1 MKIFVSYA
9 RVDKPYCIRIIET
22 LHAHEVWYD
31 QRLYA
36 GQDWW
41 KEILRRLDWSEVF
54 IYLLSPDSVASL
66 YCRRELEIARRLK
79 RQIIPVLIN
88 KETVLPDNLRD
99 WQYVDL
105 SENLT
110 VENVTQLLNSILV
123 VERRQGKTAPAP
135 APAAPISASPVTSS
149 SPVELVSSA
158 VRALEKGDYDN
169 AIVLL
174 RQAQASGYQSRF
186 VRLDDLLRKAESK
199 VAEQSQSREAQREYQ
214 HIVALFA
221 FESTR
226 AMACEALAEFTREFG
241 DYDPKGL
248 RRLCQSKPLG
258 SGAAKENR
266 AGANSQVRSSSQ
278 QRALSNKRIINADG
292 DNIPPPAPPKQD
304 LAQNMSQA
312 LGAQKR
318 DEHHEER
325 STRGFSRQVVKLPQA
340 SKYSQIPAS
349 NANIAP
355 RKLASED
362 AETEEI
368 LPMLLWR
375 DIPLGTVAISS
386 VVGGDEDFGEMIV
399 QVDNFVMSTY
409 PVTNAQFDIFAQAE
423 DGYKNARWWGFS
435 DHALRWFRQGKGVA
449 ESRFAGGERPRENVN
464 WYEAMAFA
472 NWLGSLLKMHI
483 TLPSIAQWQRA
494 AKGDDDRYFPWG
506 DDYVEE
512 HCNTRE
518 SGLKMT
524 TPVNRYHKGASPYGV
539 YDMAG
544 NLWEWTM
551 NTAAAT
557 EEGRDNRRAVAG
569 GSYVSP
575 CDRAQTSS
583 RHYLDPRVRY
593 SSIGIRLVG
602 IP

>member
-22 LHAHEVWYD
+22 LHAHDVWYD

-41 KEILRRLDWSEVF
+41 KEILRRLDWCDVF

-88 KETVLPDNLRD
+88 KEAVLPDKMRD

-123 VERRQGKTAPAP
+123 VERRQGTAAQTPAP
-135 APAAPISASPVTSS
+135 TKPIDKSPVASS
-149 SPVELVSSA
+149 SPVELVSNA

-186 VRLDDLLRKAESK
+186 VRLDNLLRIAESK
-199 VAEQSQSREAQREYQ
+199 VAERSQSREAQREYQ

-226 AMACEALAEFTREFG
+226 DMACEALAEFTREFG
-241 DYDPKGL
+241 DYDPQGL
-248 RRLCQSKPLG
+248 NRLCHDKGSNSARGDKNAKPADPG
-258 SGAAKENR
+258 QAPQQFK
-266 AGANSQVRSSSQ
+266 SQ
-278 QRALSNKRIINADG
+278 AIG
-292 DNIPPPAPPKQD
+292 APP
-304 LAQNMSQA
+304 LEERHTGN
-312 LGAQKR
+312 
-318 DEHHEER
+318 HESSPEGR
-325 STRGFSRQVVKLPQA
+325 STRGFSSQVVKPPQA
-340 SKYSQIPAS
+340 PGGRLSPTS
-349 NANIAP
+349 NPSIAP
-355 RKLASED
+355 RKAV
-362 AETEEI
+362 AEAEAPEEI
-368 LPMLLWR
+368 LPMLQWR
-375 DIPLGTVAISS
+375 DIPYGTVAISS
-386 VVGGDEDFGEMIV
+386 MVGADEEFGEMIV
-399 QVDNFVMSTY
+399 QVDNFVMSMY
-409 PVTNAQFDIFAQAE
+409 PVTNAQFDIFARAE
-423 DGYKNARWWGFS
+423 DGYKNARWWSFS
-435 DHALRWFRQGKGVA
+435 EHGMRWFKQGKGSA
-449 ESRFAGGERPRENVN
+449 ESRFAGDDRPRENVN

-472 NWLGSLLKMHI
+472 NWLGSLLKMKVA
-483 TLPSIAQWQRA
+483 LPTIAQWQRA

-506 DDYVEE
+506 DDYDDE
-512 HCNTRE
+512 HCNTLE

-524 TPVNRYHKGASPYGV
+524 TPVNRYHKGVSPYGV

-557 EEGRDNRRAVAG
+557 EDGRDQRRAVAG
-569 GSYVSP
+569 GSFVSP
-575 CDRAQTSS
+575 CDRAQTSF
-583 RHYLDPRVRY
+583 RYYLEPRVRY

-602 IP
+602 LP

>member
-22 LHAHEVWYD
+22 LHAHDVWYD

-41 KEILRRLDWSEVF
+41 KEILRRLDWCEVF

-79 RQIIPVLIN
+79 RHVIPVLLN
-88 KETVLPDNLRD
+88 KDTVLPDKMRD

-105 SENLT
+105 SEKLT

-123 VERRQGKTAPAP
+123 VERRQGTASPAP
-135 APAAPISASPVTSS
+135 APTEHIGDGPVSRS

-186 VRLDDLLRKAESK
+186 VRLDNLLRIAESK
-199 VAEQSQSREAQREYQ
+199 VVERSQSREVEREYQ

-226 AMACEALAEFTREFG
+226 EMACQALAEFIREFG
-241 DYDPKGL
+241 DYDPQGL
-248 RRLCQSKPLG
+248 QRLCDFKESIKARGDNNSKP
-258 SGAAKENR
+258 AATTQDPQQF
-266 AGANSQVRSSSQ
+266 NSQT
-278 QRALSNKRIINADG
+278 INR
-292 DNIPPPAPPKQD
+292 PQ
-304 LAQNMSQA
+304 LEES
-312 LGAQKR
+312 
-318 DEHHEER
+318 HEER
-325 STRGFSRQVVKLPQA
+325 DRRGFSSQVVKLPPA
-340 SKYSQIPAS
+340 PAS
-349 NANIAP
+349 NQAIEL
-355 RKLASED
+355 RKVVPEEAS
-362 AETEEI
+362 AEEI
-368 LPMLLWR
+368 LPMLQWC
-375 DIPLGTVAISS
+375 DIPYGTVAISS
-386 VVGGDEDFGEMIV
+386 IVGADEEFSEMIV
-399 QVDNFVMSTY
+399 QVDNFVMSMY
-409 PVTNAQFDIFAQAE
+409 PVTNAQFDIFARAE
-423 DGYKNARWWGFS
+423 DGYKNARWWNYS
-435 DHALRWFRQGKGVA
+435 EHAMRWFKQSKGIA
-449 ESRFAGGERPRENVN
+449 ESRFAGDERPRENVN
-464 WYEAMAFA
+464 WYEARAFA
-472 NWLGSLLKMHI
+472 NWLGSLLKMKVA
-483 TLPSIAQWQRA
+483 LPSIAQWQRA

-506 DDYVEE
+506 DDYDEE
-512 HCNTRE
+512 HCNTLE

-557 EEGRDNRRAVAG
+557 ENGRDQRRAVAG
-569 GSYVSP
+569 GSFVSP
-575 CDRAQTSS
+575 CDRAQTSF
-583 RHYLDPRVRY
+583 RYYLEPRVRF

-602 IP
+602 LP